1 MNNDSLKSL
10 IQIYKSLDESKS
22 ILEEVINEIGVED
35 NKYLQS
41 LPSDLKYLVEVA
53 LELTPEQRKTLLRFI
68 ESLKEQ

>member
-22 ILEEVINEIGVED
+22 ILEELINEIGVED